1 MRSPPRFA
9 LERLHAHVSSE
20 FNAIVAADP
29 ARFRCT
35 RGCTDCC
42 VDNLTVFE
50 LEADLIR
57 ATYGDLLRTEEPHA
71 PGACAFLDD
80 AGSCRIYESRPLICR
95 GHGVPLRWELED
107 GMGEARSICP
117 LNEEGTPIELLEE
130 TQCLELGP
138 AEELLAMLQQQFYGD
153 GQRTALRELF
163 GRSFNGVGPPS
174 LSTLSV

>member
-29 ARFRCT
+29 ARFQCT
-35 RGCTDCC
+35 RGCHDCC

-50 LEADLIR
+50 VEADLIR

-71 PGACAFLDD
+71 PGACAFLDES
-80 AGSCRIYESRPLICR
+80 GSCRIYEARPLVCR

-107 GMGEARSICP
+107 GSGEARSVCP
-117 LNEEGTPIELLEE
+117 LNEEGTPLELLAE

-138 AEELLAMLQQQFYGD
+138 AEEVLAMMQEQYYGS
-153 GQRTALRELF
+153 GQRIPLRQLFSTA
-163 GRSFNGVGPPS
+163 SNGADSAS
-174 LSTLSV
+174 LSTTIR